1 MASVQH
7 YQAHEMSELATSDEF
22 NDDYP
27 SNYPSSYPSSS
38 REGAPLLGDNASQE
52 SLLSPTSTLAP
63 TLQHKPSFFNRLRSL
78 FHRDNQAR
86 FGPIDSESG
95 PENNSTLKARK
106 SRGCGVRISGC
117 FVCLLVSGL
126 ALFLFLLTSTL
137 YLSPASLPPTR
148 LPDKSTNTTAQFLTL
163 NIFMRPPGVKNN
175 ADDYKDE
182 RLDYIIRYIL
192 PEYDVVAIQEAFAF
206 ANRRIDRLIREA
218 RYLGFNYHVAS
229 PRHYPWELAADGG
242 LLLLS
247 RFPIKQ
253 SDVLEFPRGLHSDW
267 LSCKGAL
274 HALIELNATRRI
286 HLYTSHTQ
294 ASYDVQGAFNEE
306 DTRMRYSQFGLL
318 HRFIHSTTAQDTDP
332 ILLTGDLNVDASAHN
347 QSTPTAS
354 SKAYTQMMDILSGK
368 GVWDTSLHETMW
380 NDTWRVDWKDMGY
393 TTFGHHPV
401 TFGDK
406 LIVNHTEVPAETALT
421 HTDQWMTLQS
431 LDRILWASRNTTEL
445 AIHNVTIEP
454 FAVRDNTALTK
465 QQKAKM
471 HFSQISGTL

>member
-1 MASVQH
+1 
-7 YQAHEMSELATSDEF
+7 MSELGALDDF
-22 NDDYP
+22 NEDYP
-27 SNYPSSYPSSS
+27 SNYPSSYPSS
-38 REGAPLLGDNASQE
+38 REGAPLLGANASQE

-63 TLQHKPSFFNRLRSL
+63 TLHQKSSYFGRLGSIFRRGSQTT
-78 FHRDNQAR
+78 FS
-86 FGPIDSESG
+86 PIDSESG
-95 PENNSTLKARK
+95 PESTKTKRPL
-106 SRGCGVRISGC
+106 GCGTRISGW

-126 ALFLFLLTSTL
+126 ALFLFFLTTTL
-137 YLSPASLPPTR
+137 YLSPASLPPAR
-148 LPDKSTNTTAQFLTL
+148 LPDKTTNSTARFLTL
-163 NIFMRPPGVKNN
+163 NIIMRPPGVKNN

-192 PEYDVVAIQEAFAF
+192 PKYDVVAIQEAFAF

-218 RYLGFNYHVAS
+218 RNIGFNHHVAS

-247 RFPIKQ
+247 RFPINQ
-253 SDVLEFPRGLHSDW
+253 SDILEFPRGLHSDW

-294 ASYDVQGAFNEE
+294 ASYDVKGALNEE

-318 HRFIHSTTAQDTDP
+318 HRFIQATTEKDSDP

-347 QSTPTAS
+347 ASAPNAS
-354 SKAYTQMMDILSGK
+354 SKAYTKMMEILSGK
-368 GVWDTSLHETMW
+368 GVWDTLLHQNMW
-380 NDTWRVDWKDMGY
+380 TDSWRVSWKDMGY
-393 TTFGHHPV
+393 ATFGYHPV

-406 LIVNHTEVPAETALT
+406 VTVNHTEVPAETALT

-431 LDRILWASRNTTEL
+431 LDRILWASRNTTD
-445 AIHNVTIEP
+445 ITIGNVTIEP
-454 FAVRDNTALTK
+454 FAVRDNDALTK
-465 QQKAKM
+465 EQKSKM